1 MPHQGLGV
9 VSKAQISCAQS
20 VLPLG
25 RRRDPQPG
33 ERQVRF
39 REESTKTWSRHPLV
53 AGAMQTDVCRL
64 QDPVGANANLRR

>member
-1 MPHQGLGV
+1 MPHEGLGV
-9 VSKAQISCAQS
+9 VSKAQISRAQS

-39 REESTKTWSRHPLV
+39 REESTKLV
-53 AGAMQTDVCRL
+53 QA
-64 QDPVGANANLRR
+64 PVGCGCHAD

>member
-20 VLPLG
+20 VLPLW
-25 RRRDPQPG
+25 RRRDSQPG

-39 REESTKTWSRHPLV
+39 REESTKPWSRHPLV
-53 AGAMQTDVCRL
+53 AGAMQTAVCRL
-64 QDPVGANANLRR
+64 QDPVGANVNLRR

>member
-9 VSKAQISCAQS
+9 VSKEQISCAQS

-33 ERQVRF
+33 ECQV
-39 REESTKTWSRHPLV
+39 REESTTKPWSRHPLV
-53 AGAMQTDVCRL
+53 AGAMQTDACRL
-64 QDPVGANANLRR
+64 QDPVGANANLRP